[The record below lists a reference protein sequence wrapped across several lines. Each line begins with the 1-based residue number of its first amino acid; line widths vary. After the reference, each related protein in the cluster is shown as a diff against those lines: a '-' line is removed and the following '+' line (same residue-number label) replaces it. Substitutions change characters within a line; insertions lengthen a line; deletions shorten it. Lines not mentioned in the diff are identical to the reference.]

1 MVSNRS
7 WAQVTGVSLYLR
19 AVKLLFS
26 AFILSFLATGP
37 VGAHAQSFQL
47 SGYVQDAASGEML
60 LGATLWCEAVQAG
73 TGTNAFG
80 FYSIALPAGKHQ
92 LTVSYIGYTPQTYEI
107 DVNKNLKLDFELNAG
122 VAIDEAVVTGE
133 GFNRIEDQVQMSK
146 VEIPM
151 DQVRRLPAI
160 GGEVDLLKSLQ
171 LMPGIQSGGEGT
183 SGLYVRGGSP
193 DQNLIVLDGVPLYSV
208 SHLFGFFSVFN
219 SDAVKQMTITKGGFP
234 ARYGGRLSSVL
245 EVNMKDGNMKEFH
258 GTANVSV
265 LASKFMLEGPIV
277 KDKAS
282 FMISGRRTYMDLLI
296 NPIIARVNKQDPD
309 VQTYPRYFFY
319 DLNGKVNWRIGK
331 RDRIYLSFFNGRDD
345 FGIAT
350 TESEG
355 TSSSEIDFGL
365 DWFNHVA
372 AARWNHEWNP
382 KLFSNVTLT
391 RSEYAFNTGIDYSE
405 STPSADTL
413 LTSRFSSIYSSGIVD
428 YAGRID
434 FNYAL
439 NNANYLRF
447 GWNATAH
454 AFNPGATTWQ
464 AGDGGLQNFDTTL
477 GSQQVQSIEQF
488 LYLEDEIQLGEKFKA
503 NIGLHAAHLS
513 VNGATFS
520 SLQPRVALNW
530 KLPTGGA
537 LKASYAR
544 MNQFVHLLT
553 NEGLSLPTDL
563 WVPATDEVR
572 PQSSVQWAAGWANT
586 YGAFECSIEGYY
598 KSMDGLLSYREGASF
613 TNAVNSEWE
622 AQVTQGIGTAYGFE
636 FLLQKKQGKTT
647 GWVGYTLSW
656 ANRQF
661 DEINSGN
668 WFPYTY
674 DRRHDASVVLLHR
687 ISDRIDFSATWVYGT
702 GRALTL
708 PESQYRAFVPYSF
721 TGGTPALD
729 GFNLQLPSQKNSYRT
744 SPYHRADVAVT
755 FLKNRP
761 HHVRS
766 WIFSVYNLY
775 NNLNPFF
782 SLVNENNDGTRS
794 IREYGIFPMIPSV
807 AWRAEF

>member
-1 MVSNRS
+1 MIQRFLPFCLIAALALVSVS
-7 WAQVTGVSLYLR
+7 ASAQTR
-19 AVKLLFS
+19 
-26 AFILSFLATGP
+26 
-37 VGAHAQSFQL
+37 QL

-60 LGATLWCEAVQAG
+60 LGATLWCEAQQTG

-80 FYSIALPAGKHQ
+80 FYSLALPTGTHQ
-92 LTVSYIGYTPQTYEI
+92 LTVSYIGYAPQTYEVELTG
-107 DVNKNLKLDFELNAG
+107 DLKVDFELRAG
-122 VAIDEAVVTGE
+122 VAIQEAVVTGE

-146 VEIPM
+146 IEIPM

-160 GGEVDLLKSLQ
+160 GGEVDILKSLQ
-171 LMPGIQSGGEGT
+171 LMPGVQSGGEGT

-258 GTANVSV
+258 GTANVSI
-265 LASKFMLEGPIV
+265 LASKFMVEGPIV

-282 FMISGRRTYMDLLI
+282 FMLSGRRTYLDLLI
-296 NPIIARVNKQDPD
+296 NPLIASINAQDPE
-309 VQTYPRYFFY
+309 VQTSPRYFFY
-319 DLNGKVNWRIGK
+319 DLNGKVNWRIGD
-331 RDRIYLSFFNGRDD
+331 RDRVYVSFFNGKDD
-345 FGIAT
+345 FGLAS
-350 TESEG
+350 TERSG
-355 TSSSEIDFGL
+355 ISSSAIDFGL
-365 DWFNHVA
+365 DWFNNVA

-391 RSEYAFNTGIDYSE
+391 RSEYAFNNGLEYSE
-405 STPSADTL
+405 FEQIGGVDSTTYRIASL
-413 LTSRFSSIYSSGIVD
+413 YQSGIVD
-428 YAGRID
+428 YAGRVD

-454 AFNPGATTWQ
+454 TFNPGVSTFQ
-464 AGDGGLQNFDTTL
+464 ADVSGGFPSVDTTL
-477 GSQQVQSIEQF
+477 GATAVESLEQF
-488 LYLEDEIQLGEKFKA
+488 LYVEDEIQLGEQFKA
-503 NIGLHAAHLS
+503 NVGLHGAMLN
-513 VNGATFS
+513 VNGATFA
-520 SLQPRVALNW
+520 SLQPRIALNYR
-530 KLPTGGA
+530 LPGGSA

-563 WVPATDEVR
+563 WVPATDQVR
-572 PQSSVQWAAGWANT
+572 PQSSVQWAAGWAKT
-586 YGAFECSIEGYY
+586 YGGFECSIEGYY

-613 TNAVNSEWE
+613 TNTLNSDWE

-636 FLLQKKQGKTT
+636 FLAQKKQGRTT

-656 ANRQF
+656 AQRQF

-674 DRRHDASVVLLHR
+674 DRRHDASIVLIHR

-708 PESQYRAFVPYSF
+708 PESQFRAFVPMSF
-721 TGGTPALD
+721 AGYDPDVD
-729 GFNLQLPSQKNSYRT
+729 GFGVQLPSAKNTYRT
-744 SPYHRADVAVT
+744 SPYHRADVSLT
-755 FLKNRP
+755 FVKEKRAFT
-761 HHVRS
+761 RS
-766 WIFSVYNLY
+766 TILSVYNLY

-782 SLVNENNDGTRS
+782 SLVDEDENNNRT
-794 IREYGIFPMIPSV
+794 IREYGIFPIIPSI